1 MKVTF
6 DPDKRARTLAERG
19 LDMADAAK
27 VFEGAH
33 ITTRDDRRDYGEERH
48 LTIGYLEG
56 RMVALVWTQRGE
68 SLRVISMRK
77 TNVREQDTYQ
87 SWLCRE

>member
-6 DPDKRARTLAERG
+6 DLDKRARTLVERG

-27 VFEGAH
+27 VFEGAQ

-77 TNVREQDTYQ
+77 TNVREQDAYQ